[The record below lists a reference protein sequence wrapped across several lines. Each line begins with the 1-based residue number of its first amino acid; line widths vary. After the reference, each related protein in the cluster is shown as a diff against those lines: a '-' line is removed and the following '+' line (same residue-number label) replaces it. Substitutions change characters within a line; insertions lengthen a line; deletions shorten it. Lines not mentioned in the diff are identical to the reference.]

1 MLLGLKELKVNGALK
16 LMTAV
21 RGLAVS
27 KSTISGDFSQN
38 LGIVRHRVHF
48 LKTTENPLMPPP
60 LLARW
65 FKNQPGY
72 DINDITVLRIVQL
85 DYHQLAF
92 LFLLYTASIVKQIS
106 EGVFR

>member
-1 MLLGLKELKVNGALK
+1 MI
-16 LMTAV
+16 AV

-27 KSTISGDFSQN
+27 KSTFSGDFSQN
-38 LGIVRHRVHF
+38 LDIVRHRVCF
-48 LKTTENPLMPPP
+48 LTLQKTPLSPP

-72 DINDITVLRIVQL
+72 DIDDITVFRIVHL

-92 LFLLYTASIVKQIS
+92 LFLLYTASIVEQIS
-106 EGVFR
+106 EGIFR

>member
-1 MLLGLKELKVNGALK
+1 MLLDLKELKVNGALK
-16 LMTAV
+16 LMIAV
-21 RGLAVS
+21 WGLAVS

-38 LGIVRHRVHF
+38 LDIVRHRVHF
-48 LKTTENPLMPPP
+48 LTLQKTPLSPP

-72 DINDITVLRIVQL
+72 DINDITVFRIVQL

-92 LFLLYTASIVKQIS
+92 LFLLYTASIVEQIS
-106 EGVFR
+106 EAIFR